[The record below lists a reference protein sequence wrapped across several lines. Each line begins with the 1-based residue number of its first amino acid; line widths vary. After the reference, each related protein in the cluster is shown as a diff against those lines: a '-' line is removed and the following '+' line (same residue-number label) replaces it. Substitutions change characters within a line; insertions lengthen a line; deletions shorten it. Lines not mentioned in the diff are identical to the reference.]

1 MLKIDPWNIIWTVV
15 NLLFLYWIFKKFLFD
30 RVMGVINQR
39 DEMIQKQF
47 SEAKKSQDDAESLK
61 SDYKKKLESAKTQ
74 ADQIILDARA
84 RAEAE
89 QEKALERTRQEAD
102 SMLEKA
108 KADIAS
114 EQDKATKAAEAEI
127 AKLAILAAR
136 KIVKTGEANDTG
148 SSNNAIVLYRLA
160 VERRDVEEAQR
171 VYFVTEK
178 LAQTLANPLIPLT
191 KKYDIIEKVY
201 GFESEPKLITSFI
214 KEMVKLGYAAE
225 MNEIFEAYYRYWD
238 EKNHIIRAELISAE
252 AATDE
257 EANDAKAL
265 LQSKYPEYE
274 ISLTQKVD
282 ETLLGG
288 YVIKTLNTEYDRSY
302 EGKLREL
309 ERKLTRR

>member
-30 RVMGVINQR
+30 RVINQR

-148 SSNNAIVLYRLA
+148 SS
-160 VERRDVEEAQR
+160 
-171 VYFVTEK
+171 K
-178 LAQTLANPLIPLT
+178 
-191 KKYDIIEKVY
+191 
-201 GFESEPKLITSFI
+201 
-214 KEMVKLGYAAE
+214 
-225 MNEIFEAYYRYWD
+225 
-238 EKNHIIRAELISAE
+238 
-252 AATDE
+252 
-257 EANDAKAL
+257 
-265 LQSKYPEYE
+265 
-274 ISLTQKVD
+274 
-282 ETLLGG
+282 
-288 YVIKTLNTEYDRSY
+288 
-302 EGKLREL
+302 
-309 ERKLTRR
+309 

>member
-89 QEKALERTRQEAD
+89 QEKALERTD

-148 SSNNAIVLYRLA
+148 SS
-160 VERRDVEEAQR
+160 
-171 VYFVTEK
+171 K
-178 LAQTLANPLIPLT
+178 
-191 KKYDIIEKVY
+191 
-201 GFESEPKLITSFI
+201 
-214 KEMVKLGYAAE
+214 
-225 MNEIFEAYYRYWD
+225 
-238 EKNHIIRAELISAE
+238 
-252 AATDE
+252 
-257 EANDAKAL
+257 
-265 LQSKYPEYE
+265 
-274 ISLTQKVD
+274 
-282 ETLLGG
+282 
-288 YVIKTLNTEYDRSY
+288 
-302 EGKLREL
+302 
-309 ERKLTRR
+309 

>member
-1 MLKIDPWNIIWTVV
+1 M
-15 NLLFLYWIFKKFLFD
+15 
-30 RVMGVINQR
+30 
-39 DEMIQKQF
+39 
-47 SEAKKSQDDAESLK
+47 
-61 SDYKKKLESAKTQ
+61 TQ
-74 ADQIILDARA
+74 AA
-84 RAEAE
+84 
-89 QEKALERTRQEAD
+89 
-102 SMLEKA
+102 
-108 KADIAS
+108 
-114 EQDKATKAAEAEI
+114 
-127 AKLAILAAR
+127 
-136 KIVKTGEANDTG
+136 V
-148 SSNNAIVLYRLA
+148 NNAIVLYRLA

-252 AATDE
+252 AAT
-257 EANDAKAL
+257 
-265 LQSKYPEYE
+265 E

>member
-30 RVMGVINQR
+30 RVINQR
-39 DEMIQKQF
+39 EEMIQKQF

-61 SDYKKKLESAKTQ
+61 SDYKKKLENAKTQ

-89 QEKALERTRQEAD
+89 REKALERTRQEAD

-148 SSNNAIVLYRLA
+148 SS
-160 VERRDVEEAQR
+160 
-171 VYFVTEK
+171 K
-178 LAQTLANPLIPLT
+178 
-191 KKYDIIEKVY
+191 
-201 GFESEPKLITSFI
+201 
-214 KEMVKLGYAAE
+214 
-225 MNEIFEAYYRYWD
+225 
-238 EKNHIIRAELISAE
+238 
-252 AATDE
+252 
-257 EANDAKAL
+257 
-265 LQSKYPEYE
+265 
-274 ISLTQKVD
+274 
-282 ETLLGG
+282 
-288 YVIKTLNTEYDRSY
+288 
-302 EGKLREL
+302 
-309 ERKLTRR
+309 

>member
-89 QEKALERTRQEAD
+89 QEKA
-102 SMLEKA
+102 
-108 KADIAS
+108 
-114 EQDKATKAAEAEI
+114 TKAAEAEI

-148 SSNNAIVLYRLA
+148 SS
-160 VERRDVEEAQR
+160 
-171 VYFVTEK
+171 K
-178 LAQTLANPLIPLT
+178 
-191 KKYDIIEKVY
+191 
-201 GFESEPKLITSFI
+201 
-214 KEMVKLGYAAE
+214 
-225 MNEIFEAYYRYWD
+225 
-238 EKNHIIRAELISAE
+238 
-252 AATDE
+252 
-257 EANDAKAL
+257 
-265 LQSKYPEYE
+265 
-274 ISLTQKVD
+274 
-282 ETLLGG
+282 
-288 YVIKTLNTEYDRSY
+288 
-302 EGKLREL
+302 
-309 ERKLTRR
+309 

>member
-1 MLKIDPWNIIWTVV
+1 M
-15 NLLFLYWIFKKFLFD
+15 
-30 RVMGVINQR
+30 
-39 DEMIQKQF
+39 
-47 SEAKKSQDDAESLK
+47 
-61 SDYKKKLESAKTQ
+61 TQ
-74 ADQIILDARA
+74 AA
-84 RAEAE
+84 
-89 QEKALERTRQEAD
+89 
-102 SMLEKA
+102 
-108 KADIAS
+108 
-114 EQDKATKAAEAEI
+114 
-127 AKLAILAAR
+127 
-136 KIVKTGEANDTG
+136 V
-148 SSNNAIVLYRLA
+148 NNAIVLYRLA

-214 KEMVKLGYAAE
+214 KEMD
-225 MNEIFEAYYRYWD
+225 EIFEAYYRYWD

>member
-114 EQDKATKAAEAEI
+114 EQDKATKYEEAIKMMNAAEAEI

-148 SSNNAIVLYRLA
+148 SS
-160 VERRDVEEAQR
+160 
-171 VYFVTEK
+171 K
-178 LAQTLANPLIPLT
+178 
-191 KKYDIIEKVY
+191 
-201 GFESEPKLITSFI
+201 
-214 KEMVKLGYAAE
+214 
-225 MNEIFEAYYRYWD
+225 
-238 EKNHIIRAELISAE
+238 
-252 AATDE
+252 
-257 EANDAKAL
+257 
-265 LQSKYPEYE
+265 
-274 ISLTQKVD
+274 
-282 ETLLGG
+282 
-288 YVIKTLNTEYDRSY
+288 
-302 EGKLREL
+302 
-309 ERKLTRR
+309 

>member
-1 MLKIDPWNIIWTVV
+1 M
-15 NLLFLYWIFKKFLFD
+15 
-30 RVMGVINQR
+30 
-39 DEMIQKQF
+39 
-47 SEAKKSQDDAESLK
+47 
-61 SDYKKKLESAKTQ
+61 TQ
-74 ADQIILDARA
+74 AA
-84 RAEAE
+84 
-89 QEKALERTRQEAD
+89 
-102 SMLEKA
+102 
-108 KADIAS
+108 
-114 EQDKATKAAEAEI
+114 
-127 AKLAILAAR
+127 
-136 KIVKTGEANDTG
+136 V
-148 SSNNAIVLYRLA
+148 NNAIVLYRLA

-238 EKNHIIRAELISAE
+238 EKNHIIRAEFISAK

-274 ISLTQKVD
+274 ISLIQKVD

>member
-1 MLKIDPWNIIWTVV
+1 
-15 NLLFLYWIFKKFLFD
+15 
-30 RVMGVINQR
+30 
-39 DEMIQKQF
+39 MICWLT
-47 SEAKKSQDDAESLK
+47 LK
-61 SDYKKKLESAKTQ
+61 SVYLFYDVILFGKRYKWICKRLCKL
-74 ADQIILDARA
+74 
-84 RAEAE
+84 
-89 QEKALERTRQEAD
+89 
-102 SMLEKA
+102 
-108 KADIAS
+108 
-114 EQDKATKAAEAEI
+114 
-127 AKLAILAAR
+127 
-136 KIVKTGEANDTG
+136 
-148 SSNNAIVLYRLA
+148 
-160 VERRDVEEAQR
+160 
-171 VYFVTEK
+171 F
-178 LAQTLANPLIPLT
+178 
-191 KKYDIIEKVY
+191 
-201 GFESEPKLITSFI
+201 TSFI

>member
-1 MLKIDPWNIIWTVV
+1 M
-15 NLLFLYWIFKKFLFD
+15 
-30 RVMGVINQR
+30 
-39 DEMIQKQF
+39 
-47 SEAKKSQDDAESLK
+47 
-61 SDYKKKLESAKTQ
+61 TQ
-74 ADQIILDARA
+74 AA
-84 RAEAE
+84 
-89 QEKALERTRQEAD
+89 
-102 SMLEKA
+102 
-108 KADIAS
+108 
-114 EQDKATKAAEAEI
+114 
-127 AKLAILAAR
+127 
-136 KIVKTGEANDTG
+136 V
-148 SSNNAIVLYRLA
+148 NNAIVLYRLA
-160 VERRDVEEAQR
+160 VESRDVEEAQR

-225 MNEIFEAYYRYWD
+225 MNE
-238 EKNHIIRAELISAE
+238 NHIIRAELISAE

>member
-1 MLKIDPWNIIWTVV
+1 M
-15 NLLFLYWIFKKFLFD
+15 
-30 RVMGVINQR
+30 
-39 DEMIQKQF
+39 
-47 SEAKKSQDDAESLK
+47 
-61 SDYKKKLESAKTQ
+61 TQ
-74 ADQIILDARA
+74 AA
-84 RAEAE
+84 
-89 QEKALERTRQEAD
+89 
-102 SMLEKA
+102 
-108 KADIAS
+108 
-114 EQDKATKAAEAEI
+114 
-127 AKLAILAAR
+127 
-136 KIVKTGEANDTG
+136 V
-148 SSNNAIVLYRLA
+148 NNAIVLHRLS
-160 VERRDVEEAQR
+160 VSREDVRRADELYSKTSELQ
-171 VYFVTEK
+171 K
-178 LAQTLANPLIPLT
+178 IQTLANPLIPLT
-191 KKYDIIEKVY
+191 QKYDIIEKVY

-214 KEMVKLGYAAE
+214 KEMVKLGYATE

>member
-1 MLKIDPWNIIWTVV
+1 M
-15 NLLFLYWIFKKFLFD
+15 
-30 RVMGVINQR
+30 
-39 DEMIQKQF
+39 
-47 SEAKKSQDDAESLK
+47 
-61 SDYKKKLESAKTQ
+61 TQ
-74 ADQIILDARA
+74 AA
-84 RAEAE
+84 
-89 QEKALERTRQEAD
+89 
-102 SMLEKA
+102 
-108 KADIAS
+108 
-114 EQDKATKAAEAEI
+114 
-127 AKLAILAAR
+127 
-136 KIVKTGEANDTG
+136 V
-148 SSNNAIVLYRLA
+148 NNAIVLYRLA

-178 LAQTLANPLIPLT
+178 LAQTLANPLILLT

-201 GFESEPKLITSFI
+201 GFESEPKLII

-257 EANDAKAL
+257 EAKDAKAL

-274 ISLTQKVD
+274 ISLTQRVG

>member
-15 NLLFLYWIFKKFLFD
+15 NLLVLCWIFKKFIFD

-114 EQDKATKAAEAEI
+114 EQEKATKAAEAEI

-148 SSNNAIVLYRLA
+148 SS
-160 VERRDVEEAQR
+160 
-171 VYFVTEK
+171 K
-178 LAQTLANPLIPLT
+178 
-191 KKYDIIEKVY
+191 
-201 GFESEPKLITSFI
+201 
-214 KEMVKLGYAAE
+214 
-225 MNEIFEAYYRYWD
+225 
-238 EKNHIIRAELISAE
+238 
-252 AATDE
+252 
-257 EANDAKAL
+257 
-265 LQSKYPEYE
+265 
-274 ISLTQKVD
+274 
-282 ETLLGG
+282 
-288 YVIKTLNTEYDRSY
+288 
-302 EGKLREL
+302 
-309 ERKLTRR
+309 